1 MRMYDIII
9 KKRNGEEL
17 TKEEIQFFIKGY
29 TDGSI
34 PDYQASALLMAIYFQ
49 GMNKRETAEL
59 TMAMVNSGAT
69 IDLSAITGVKVDK
82 HSTGG
87 VGDETSINGI
97 NNKIALKLNIPIELK
112 VNFKAWLSNIYYQ
125 AKNSFKPWMVN
136 IIQNS
141 RFSKDNQMLSV
152 THIAMITGISNS
164 TIKSYLHNNSL
175 PSLERIEAIAK
186 AFGTEI
192 ESFFKFAN
200 IKLSK
205 ETYNFVIKQSER
217 KAIHEYAF

>member
-9 KKRNGEEL
+9 NKRNGEEL

-69 IDLSAITGVKVDK
+69 IDLSAITGIKVDK

-87 VGDETSINGI
+87 VGDATSSSRINEI
-97 NNKIALKLNIPIELK
+97 SIRLNIPMELK
-112 VNFKAWLSNIYYQ
+112 VNIKAWLSNIYTQ
-125 AKNSFKPWMVN
+125 AKNSFKPWMMN

-141 RFSKDNQMLSV
+141 RFSRNNQMLSV
-152 THIAMITGISNS
+152 THISMVTGIGIN
-164 TIKSYLHNNSL
+164 TIKSYIYNNCL
-175 PSLERIEAIAK
+175 PSVERIEAIAN

-192 ESFFKFAN
+192 ESFFKFSN
-200 IKLSK
+200 IEMDK
-205 ETYNFVIKQSER
+205 EMYKFVIKQAER
-217 KAIHEYAF
+217 KAIHEFAF